1 MRKKIIQMTVYGWEA
16 WAQSHKWPFKPLWKS
31 WVQMWWRNL
40 STCVAL
46 PHLHSEPSQRVPA
59 EPVEFLRAQGCIE
72 HNSALCATPSP
83 HWLMDARCRGISAA
97 NSQQPPGK
105 CWDNLWFHS
114 WLSTPFPIPV
124 PAWLM
129 VSVLAPRPLTP
140 QRQNS
145 ASLLC
150 PTIVCCPIHHPTM
163 SCFVGS
169 SPKMLDLGLW
179 VKTPNHTL
187 HSSDTTA
194 WTPHK
199 SHQKFIKRSTSRFP
213 AQVGTGGNKDY
224 NRKQKTK
231 SGK

>member
-145 ASLLC
+145 ASLLALPLPVARFITPWC
-150 PTIVCCPIHHPTM
+150 PA
-163 SCFVGS
+163 
-169 SPKMLDLGLW
+169 LW
-179 VKTPNHTL
+179 AAPRKCWIWDCEWKPQITHCTVQTPLLEPLTNLT
-187 HSSDTTA
+187 
-194 WTPHK
+194 
-199 SHQKFIKRSTSRFP
+199 RSL
-213 AQVGTGGNKDY
+213 
-224 NRKQKTK
+224 
-231 SGK
+231 